1 MHIMT
6 GINQENILTLLSMKM
21 ETPKKN
27 NVRHTYTTLKEC
39 LEDPNWEKAYDIIL
53 RNLKYRLK
61 NHCYE

>member
-1 MHIMT
+1 
-6 GINQENILTLLSMKM
+6 MKT

-39 LEDPNWEKAYDIIL
+39 LEDPNWGKAYDIIL